1 MSVWFVTGASRGFG
15 LEITRQLLAR
25 GEAVVATARDTAQLK
40 AQLNVESERLLL
52 AELDVTQPE
61 QAERAVATAVATF
74 GRIDVLVNNAGRGL
88 VGAVEEAGDAE
99 IRGVYETNV
108 FGLLAVTRAVLPVL
122 RKQGSGRIVNI
133 SSVLG
138 FSAKTGWGIYASTK
152 FAVEGLS
159 EALQLELE
167 PLGISVMIVEPG
179 LFRTDFLDPT
189 SLTWAQKT
197 IGDYDQTAGRIRQW
211 AKGHNHEQKGDP
223 VKAATAII
231 DAALLERPPTR
242 LALGADCVE
251 RIDGKLADAKAELD
265 LWRTV
270 GLSMSY
276 ESLPV

>member
-1 MSVWFVTGASRGFG
+1 MSVWFVTGTSRGFG

-25 GEAVVATARDTAQLK
+25 GETVVATARDTSQLK
-40 AQLNVESERLLL
+40 AQLNIDSERLLL
-52 AELDVTQPE
+52 AELDVTRPE
-61 QAERAVATAVATF
+61 QAQRAVETALATF

-88 VGAVEEAGDAE
+88 LGAVEEANDTE
-99 IRGVYETNV
+99 IRGIYETNV
-108 FGLLAVTRAVLPVL
+108 FGLLTVTRAVLPVM
-122 RKQGSGRIVNI
+122 RKQGSGRIVNL

-138 FSAKTGWGIYASTK
+138 FSAKMGWGIYASTK

-189 SLTWAQKT
+189 SLHWAQKT
-197 IGDYDQTAGRIRQW
+197 IDDYGQTAGRIRQW
-211 AKGHNHEQKGDP
+211 AVGHNHEQKGDP

-231 DAALLERPPTR
+231 DAAILDQPPTR
-242 LALGADCVE
+242 LALGVDCVE
-251 RIDGKLADAKAELD
+251 RIDGKLADTKAEMD

-270 GLSMSY
+270 GMSMSY
-276 ESLPV
+276 DSLPV